1 MQESTRRKGG
11 TAKAQRVSHRRE
23 LAVVTIAA
31 VASISGVGGLL
42 AAGQNTPVWPANVSR
57 SALTS
62 SEQPGQAQRP
72 LSVTRASYRGDD
84 GEEAGDDGR
93 VILRPANKV
102 DPGRHNGNLAWSH
115 TSHARPSAVSQGS
128 APVN

>member
-1 MQESTRRKGG
+1 MKESSPKNGS
-11 TAKAQRVSHRRE
+11 AKARRVSPRRE

-42 AAGQNTPVWPANVSR
+42 AAGQHTPVQ
-57 SALTS
+57 SASAVTNTA
-62 SEQPGQAQRP
+62 QPRPAQRP
-72 LSVTRASYRGDD
+72 LSVTQSSYR

-93 VILRPANKV
+93 VIVRPAKKV
-102 DPGRHNGNLAWSH
+102 DPGRRNGNLAWSS
-115 TSHARPSAVSQGS
+115 TAHARPSAVSQGS

>member
-1 MQESTRRKGG
+1 MKESSPRKDG
-11 TAKAQRVSHRRE
+11 TGKARRVSPRRE

-42 AAGQNTPVWPANVSR
+42 AAGQHTPVQSASAVTNPA
-57 SALTS
+57 
-62 SEQPGQAQRP
+62 QPRPAQES
-72 LSVTRASYRGDD
+72 LSVTQASYRGDD

-93 VILRPANKV
+93 VILPPAKKV
-102 DPGRHNGNLAWSH
+102 DPGRQGGNLTWSS
-115 TSHARPSAVSQGS
+115 TAHARPSAVSQGS